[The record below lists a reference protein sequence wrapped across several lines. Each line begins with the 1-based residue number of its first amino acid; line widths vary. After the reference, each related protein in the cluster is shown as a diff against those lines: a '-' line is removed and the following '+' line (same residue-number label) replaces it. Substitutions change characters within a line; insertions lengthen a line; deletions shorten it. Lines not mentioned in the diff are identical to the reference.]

1 MTETVFVAL
10 GSNVGQR
17 TAFLDRARSAISL
30 LPNVRLLA
38 VSSVEETA
46 PFGMGAQAP
55 YLNQMVAICTTLAP
69 HQLLRALQ
77 AIEQSLG
84 RVRKVRWGSRT
95 IDIDIVRFGRREMT
109 LSSLVL
115 PHPGLGSRPFWQR
128 ELAQLELALS
138 A

>member
-84 RVRKVRWGSRT
+84 RVRTVRWGSRT
-95 IDIDIVRFGRREMT
+95 IDLDIVRFGRREMT
-109 LSSLVL
+109 SFSLVL
-115 PHPGLGSRPFWQR
+115 PHPGLESRPFWQR